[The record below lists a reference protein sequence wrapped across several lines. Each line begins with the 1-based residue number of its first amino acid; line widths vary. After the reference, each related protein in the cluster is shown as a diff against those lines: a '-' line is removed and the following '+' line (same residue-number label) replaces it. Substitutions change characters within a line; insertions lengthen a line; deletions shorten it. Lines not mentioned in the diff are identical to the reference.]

1 MVETH
6 VHLSPHTPAGD
17 PPEPEELIKAIQD
30 LENNVASADEGVRQ
44 RIAQL
49 PTAVTEI
56 SSIASIEGRFIISCY
71 KPPYIII
78 IIDHIS
84 HVIVVLVR
92 AYQPNFSLFEIH
104 SFYLLLNTVVLF
116 SFYR

>member
-30 LENNVASADEGVRQ
+30 LENNIASADEGVRQ

-49 PTAVTEI
+49 PPSVSEI
-56 SSIASIEGRFIISCY
+56 SLIASLQGNFTRKYSKYYFIIY
-71 KPPYIII
+71 F
-78 IIDHIS
+78 
-84 HVIVVLVR
+84 R
-92 AYQPNFSLFEIH
+92 
-104 SFYLLLNTVVLF
+104 
-116 SFYR
+116 

>member
-30 LENNVASADEGVRQ
+30 LENNIASADEGVRQ

-49 PTAVTEI
+49 PPSVTEI
-56 SSIASIEGRFIISCY
+56 SSITSLQGEFVIYTVRSANFLLRLVNAYFITQR
-71 KPPYIII
+71 
-78 IIDHIS
+78 
-84 HVIVVLVR
+84 L
-92 AYQPNFSLFEIH
+92 
-104 SFYLLLNTVVLF
+104 T
-116 SFYR
+116 